1 MTIGS
6 GGPYVP
12 THAGARNA
20 LPNIRNLINQG
31 KYADAESAINANLL
45 GNPQQ
50 QSVYPTIPSDRL
62 SVTLL
67 MYCAFSKLSNRWRA
81 HDKHQPQRH
90 E

>member
-31 KYADAESAINANLL
+31 KYADAESAINANIL

-50 QSVYPTIPSDRL
+50 QSVYPTIPSDL
-62 SVTLL
+62 SL
-67 MYCAFSKLSNRWRA
+67 
-81 HDKHQPQRH
+81 RH
-90 E
+90 VINVLCFQQTFKPLARS